1 MCTLLVHSAPQSD
14 AQAGGGSYACARPAL
29 DRLKPPARTRF
40 KVCCIQGQPEADLAV
55 EAGACAV
62 GLVSRMPSGPGV
74 ITDERIA
81 EIAGRIPPGVDTFL
95 LTSLTDAEAIV
106 EQHRLVRTSALQL
119 VDRLPRGDLAI
130 LRETLPGVR
139 LIQVIHVLDEGSITE
154 AEEVSGLVDAILLD
168 SGDPNLETKELGGTG
183 RRHDWAVS
191 ARIRERVDVP
201 VFLAGG
207 LDATNVAEAIGTV
220 RPFAVDVCSGLRDS
234 DESFALDPVT
244 LARFAAALK
253 QV

>member
-1 MCTLLVHSAPQSD
+1 M
-14 AQAGGGSYACARPAL
+14 
-29 DRLKPPARTRF
+29 KPPARTRF
-40 KVCCIQGQPEADLAV
+40 KICCIQGPQEADLAV

-74 ITDERIA
+74 IPDERIA
-81 EIAGRIPPGVDTFL
+81 DIAARVPPGVDTFL

-106 EQHRLVRTSALQL
+106 EQHRLARTSALQL
-119 VDRLPRGDLAI
+119 VDRLPRGDLTV

-139 LIQVIHVLDEGSITE
+139 LIQVIHVLDEGAITA

-168 SGDPNLETKELGGTG
+168 SGDPSLETKELGGTG

-191 ARIRERVDVP
+191 ARVRERVEVP
-201 VFLAGG
+201 MFLAGG
-207 LDATNVAEAIGTV
+207 LDAANVAEAIETV

-234 DESFALDPVT
+234 DESFDLDPDK
-244 LARFAAALK
+244 LARFAAAL
-253 QV
+253 QRV